1 MKEKII
7 AKVYANTFIELG
19 KDQNVDVAKE
29 LTVLSET
36 ISASN
41 DLENVLFLEI
51 FTDEEKSDVF
61 KKIAEK
67 LGLAPIIVSA
77 VLYLIEEKRIGLF
90 PMIFKEIIVA
100 DDDEKGFMRGT
111 IEGQTDAIDENLK
124 AKLLARL
131 ESELKGRKAI
141 LNYKKNEEITS
152 GYRVTMGDLQLD
164 ATVDNQLE
172 RFRESV
178 LGK

>member
-7 AKVYANTFIELG
+7 AKVYANTFVELG
-19 KDQNVDVAKE
+19 KDQNIDVAEE
-29 LTVLSET
+29 LTTLSET
-36 ISASN
+36 IAASN

-51 FTDEEKSDVF
+51 FTDAEKSDVF

-67 LGLAPIIVSA
+67 LKLSPIIVQA
-77 VLYLIEEKRIGLF
+77 FLYLIEEKRVGLF

-100 DDDEKGFMRGT
+100 DDAEKGFMRGT
-111 IEGQTDAIDENLK
+111 IEGRTDEISEDLK
-124 AKLLARL
+124 AKLLAKL
-131 ESELKGRKAI
+131 ESELRGKKAI
-141 LNYKKNEEITS
+141 LNYEKNDDITS
-152 GYRVTMGDLQLD
+152 GYKVTIGDLQID

-172 RFRESV
+172 SFKESV

>member
-19 KDQNVDVAKE
+19 KDQDVDVAKE
-29 LTVLSET
+29 MTTFSET

-41 DLENVLFLEI
+41 DLENLLFLDI
-51 FTDEEKSDVF
+51 FTNEEKSDVF
-61 KKIAEK
+61 KKVAEK
-67 LGLAPIIVSA
+67 LSLSKTMIAA

-90 PMIFKEIIVA
+90 PMIFKEVIIV
-100 DDDEKGFMRGT
+100 DDETKGFMRGT
-111 IEGQTDAIDENLK
+111 IEGRTQEIDAGLK
-124 AKLLARL
+124 ERLITKLEKELHGKKPIL
-131 ESELKGRKAI
+131 EYAQ
-141 LNYKKNEEITS
+141 NEEITS
-152 GYRVTMGDLQLD
+152 GYKVTVGDLQID

-172 RFRESV
+172 SFRNSV

>member
-7 AKVYANTFIELG
+7 AKVYANTITELG
-19 KDQNVDVAKE
+19 KDQNIDTAQE

-41 DLENVLFLEI
+41 DLENLLFLDI
-51 FTDEEKSDVF
+51 FTTEEKSDVF

-67 LGLAPIIVSA
+67 LDLSKVMIASI
-77 VLYLIEEKRIGLF
+77 LYLIEEKRISLF
-90 PMIFKEIIVA
+90 PMIFKEVIVA
-100 DDDEKGFMRGT
+100 DDDAKGFMRGT
-111 IEGQTDAIDENLK
+111 IEGSTDKIDEELK
-124 AKLLARL
+124 AKLLSSL
-131 ESELKGRKAI
+131 ESDLSGKKAI
-141 LNYKKNEEITS
+141 LNYEKNESITS
-152 GYRVTMGDLQLD
+152 GYKVTIGDLQVD

-172 RFRESV
+172 SFRDSV